1 MSHELAMAKVQNQ
14 FQRRAQWLACG
25 LSSLAQAVTVL
36 EAASPD
42 ARERLH
48 FADRAGSRAGSTAN
62 GLQQLIV
69 DDATTTG
76 SPSKP
81 HMRRGIL
88 HLTFHWPAWQA
99 LRSGLP
105 TPYATGKLCRQRED
119 LITRYTGPRG

>member
-1 MSHELAMAKVQNQ
+1 MSHELAMAKVHDQ

-48 FADRAGSRAGSTAN
+48 FADRAALRAGSTTAN

-69 DDATTTG
+69 DDATNHHR
-76 SPSKP
+76 KP
-81 HMRRGIL
+81 
-88 HLTFHWPAWQA
+88 
-99 LRSGLP
+99 
-105 TPYATGKLCRQRED
+105 E
-119 LITRYTGPRG
+119 

>member
-1 MSHELAMAKVQNQ
+1 MSHELAMAKVHDQ

-48 FADRAGSRAGSTAN
+48 FADRAAWRVGSTAN

-69 DDATTTG
+69 DDATNHHR
-76 SPSKP
+76 KP
-81 HMRRGIL
+81 
-88 HLTFHWPAWQA
+88 
-99 LRSGLP
+99 
-105 TPYATGKLCRQRED
+105 E
-119 LITRYTGPRG
+119 